1 MMDLFS
7 LLLRGSG
14 CLVVSGSLHM
24 YIYIYNTHIY
34 IYIIC
39 LQKSTSCIVEL
50 DMQYGNL
57 DSWCTYKSHK

>member
-24 YIYIYNTHIY
+24 YIYITHIY
-34 IYIIC
+34 IY
-39 LQKSTSCIVEL
+39 
-50 DMQYGNL
+50 NL
-57 DSWCTYKSHK
+57 FTEKYIMHS